1 MKKYLLILLLCSSC
15 ISHKYQKGIVK
26 LEPNNN
32 SNISGVIYLTQEKNG
47 ILLEAEFKNLNRKFH
62 AFHIHQNGNL
72 TKNDGSGTGPHYY
85 GLNYKKGN
93 QILGNLG
100 SIKREN
106 KYTKYQD
113 FLENLTIDEIAG
125 RSMVIHAKKG
135 SRKYK
140 DFSDSGKRIASGVIG
155 IIE

>member
-26 LEPNNN
+26 LEQNNN
-32 SNISGVIYLTQEKNG
+32 SKVSGIIHLTQEKNG
-47 ILLEAEFKNLNRKFH
+47 ILLEAEFENLNHKFH
-62 AFHIHQNGNL
+62 AFHIHQNGDL

-85 GLNYKKGN
+85 GLNYKEGK

-106 KYTKYQD
+106 KHTKYQD
-113 FLENLTIDEIAG
+113 FIENLTIDEIAG
-125 RSMVIHAKKG
+125 RSMVIHARKG
-135 SRKYK
+135 SIKYEN
-140 DFSDSGKRIASGVIG
+140 FIDSGKRIASGVIG